1 MLESAHSNGP
11 LTGLK
16 VLDLSQGIAGPF
28 CAKLLGDL
36 GADVVK
42 AEPPKGDRSRAEGPF
57 PAGAEMD
64 PEQSAG
70 FFFLNTSKRGIV
82 LDIDDPGS
90 QPALAR
96 LVRSYD
102 VVIVDGSAE
111 SLAARGLSYAT
122 FRNWNPA
129 VVLTT
134 LSSFGSFGPCSE
146 WDGSHLVNCAVGGWA
161 HLCGVPER
169 EPLQAGGQI
178 TETLTG
184 AYAAVA
190 TQLAVFGRA
199 RHGHGE
205 HVDVSAQEAVLAGAQ
220 MPTLLYEYK
229 GILPGRYSSIGSGA
243 GAAYIL
249 ETEEG
254 YIGLNALTGPQW
266 RMLCEFLGRADIAED
281 PHYAGISWTNPDDR
295 LEEIRKAFRAALAG
309 RTAEELFHEAERHR
323 VPFGLVPDLAGL
335 YAFPPH
341 LERGFFVDL
350 EHPRAGT
357 VAVPG
362 IPFKSTTTAAKPF
375 RPPLLGEHTEQVL
388 SEPEVHAPAA
398 SSESHDLPLAG
409 IRVLDLSMF
418 FAGPVAAQICAD
430 AGAEV
435 IKVES
440 LQRIDGWRGAGTG
453 GEDELP
459 SYEGSPYFNWVNRG
473 KRDVTLNLND
483 PRGADAVKAMVA
495 EADVVIENYTPR
507 VMGKFGLD
515 YERLKTIN
523 PRIIMLSLSGFGADT
538 SWKDYVAFG
547 MSTEQ
552 MCGVSHLTGYAGED
566 PIFTGMT
573 GGDLFA
579 GVMGANS
586 LFAAL
591 VHRNRTGEGQYINL
605 SQMEACNL
613 YVGDA
618 MVGHALAGVD
628 PGRTGNRHQY
638 YAPQGIYP
646 CRDEMWLGITVK
658 DDAAWEALAEAIGQP
673 ELAARFTDVGTRAR
687 HADEIDAAIS
697 TWSEGQQHIEAMA
710 LLQAA
715 GVAAGAVMR
724 GPELLADPHLEAR
737 GGFLVQDRPG
747 LGEKHYPNQ
756 PYRFLNA
763 PTPPNIRAPLLG
775 EHLSEILTERAGLSD
790 DDIAEL
796 IIEDVTGTV
805 PLAAR

>member
-1 MLESAHSNGP
+1 MESVHGNGP
-11 LTGLK
+11 LVGLRI
-16 VLDLSQGIAGPF
+16 LDLSGGIAGPF

-42 AEPPKGDRSRAEGPF
+42 VEPPAGDPSRAEGPF
-57 PAGAEMD
+57 PDGTPD
-64 PEQSAG
+64 PERSAG

-82 LDIDDPGS
+82 LDIDDP
-90 QPALAR
+90 ANHVELAK
-96 LVRSYD
+96 LVRRYD
-102 VVIVDGSAE
+102 VVIADGSVE
-111 SLAARGLSYAT
+111 SLAARGIGYDQMRS
-122 FRNWNPA
+122 WNPQ

-134 LSSFGSFGPCSE
+134 VSGFGSFGPNST
-146 WDGSHLVNCAVGGWA
+146 WDSSHLVNCAVGGWA

-184 AYAAVA
+184 AFAAVA
-190 TQLAVFGRA
+190 TQLAVLGRA

-205 HVDVSAQEAVLAGAQ
+205 HVDVSAQEAVVAGAQ
-220 MPTLLYEYK
+220 MPTLLYEYR

-249 ETEEG
+249 GTEDG

-266 RMLCEFLGRADIAED
+266 RMLCDFLGRGDIADD
-281 PHYAGISWTNPDDR
+281 PKYAGISWTNPDER
-295 LEEIRKAFRAALAG
+295 LEEIREIFRKALAG
-309 RTAEELFHEAERHR
+309 RTAEQLFHEAEAHR

-341 LERGFFVDL
+341 VERGFFVDL
-350 EHPRAGT
+350 EHPEAGT
-357 VAVPG
+357 VSVPG
-362 IPFKSTTTAAKPF
+362 IPFKSTATAAAPF
-375 RPPLLGEHTEQVL
+375 RPPLLGEHTDAVL
-388 SEPEVHAPAA
+388 AEPETAAPAA
-398 SSESHDLPLAG
+398 SSEAHDLPLAG
-409 IRVLDLSMF
+409 VRVLDLSMF

-430 AGAEV
+430 AGADV

-453 GEDELP
+453 GTGDLP

-483 PRGADAVKAMVA
+483 PRGTEAVKTMVRD
-495 EADVVIENYTPR
+495 ADVVIENYTPR
-507 VMGKFGLD
+507 VMEKFGLD
-515 YERLKTIN
+515 YATLREIN
-523 PRIIMLSLSGFGADT
+523 PKLVMLSLHGFGADT
-538 SWKDYVAFG
+538 SWRDYVAFG

-552 MCGVSHLTGYAGED
+552 MSGVSHLTGYAGDD

-579 GVMGANS
+579 GVMGANV

-591 VHRNRTGEGQYINL
+591 AHRNRTGEGQYINL

-613 YVGDA
+613 YLGDA
-618 MVGHALAGVD
+618 MTGYALAGVD
-628 PGRTGNRHQY
+628 PGRMGNRHLH

-646 CRDEMWLGITVK
+646 CQDDAWVGITVK
-658 DDAAWEALAEAIGQP
+658 NDAAWRALTEVMARPDLAERYP
-673 ELAARFTDVGTRAR
+673 DAASR
-687 HADEIDAAIS
+687 HADADAIDAAIAE
-697 TWSEGQQHIEAMA
+697 WSRTQSHLMA
-710 LLQAA
+710 QDTLQSA

-724 GPELLADPHLEAR
+724 GPELLADAHLKAR
-737 GGFLVQDRPG
+737 EGFLVQDRPG

-756 PYRFLNA
+756 PYRFSNA
-763 PTPPNIRAPLLG
+763 PPAPNVRAPLLG
-775 EHLSEILTERAGLSD
+775 EHLTEILTECAALTD

-796 IIEDVTGTV
+796 VIDDVTGTV

>member
-1 MLESAHSNGP
+1 MESAHGNGP
-11 LTGLK
+11 LVGLR
-16 VLDLSQGIAGPF
+16 VLDISGGVAAPF

-42 AEPPKGDRSRAEGPF
+42 VEPPGGDRSRREGPF
-57 PAGAEMD
+57 PAGSQD

-70 FFFLNTSKRGIV
+70 FFFLNTSKRSIV
-82 LDIDDPGS
+82 LDIDNPDNH
-90 QPALAR
+90 ATLAR
-96 LVRSYD
+96 LVRRYD
-102 VVIVDGSAE
+102 VVVADGTAE
-111 SLAARGLSYAT
+111 SLADRGLSYET
-122 FRNWNPA
+122 FQSWNPA

-134 LSSFGSFGPCSE
+134 VSGFGSFGPCSGWE
-146 WDGSHLVNCAVGGWA
+146 SSHLVNCATGGWA

-184 AYAAVA
+184 AFASVA
-190 TQLAVFGRA
+190 TQLAVLGRA

-205 HVDVSAQEAVLAGAQ
+205 HVDVSAQEAVIAGAQ
-220 MPTLLYEYK
+220 LPTLLYEYR
-229 GILPGRYSSIGSGA
+229 GILPGRYSSVGSGA

-249 ETEEG
+249 GTEDG

-266 RMLCEFLGRADIAED
+266 RMLCEFLGREDIAED
-281 PHYAGISWTNPDDR
+281 PKYAGISWMNPDER
-295 LEEIRKAFRAALAG
+295 LEEIRESFREALAG
-309 RTAEELFHEAERHR
+309 RTADQLFHEAEKHR

-350 EHPRAGT
+350 EHPSAGT

-362 IPFKSTTTAAKPF
+362 IPYKSNATAARPY
-375 RPPLLGEHTEQVL
+375 RPPLLGEHTDAVL
-388 SEPEVHAPAA
+388 GEPETDAPAQSGA
-398 SSESHDLPLAG
+398 EHDLPLTG
-409 IRVLDLSMF
+409 VRVLDLSMF

-430 AGAEV
+430 AGADV

-453 GEDELP
+453 GEGELP

-483 PRGADAVKAMVA
+483 PRGADAVRKMVL

-507 VMGKFGLD
+507 VMAKFGLD
-515 YERLKTIN
+515 YAALKAIK
-523 PRIIMLSLSGFGADT
+523 PDIVMLSLAGFGADT

-552 MCGVSHLTGYAGED
+552 MCGVSHLTGYADGD

-579 GVMGANS
+579 GVMGANC

-591 VHRNRTGEGQYINL
+591 AHHNRTGEGQHINL

-613 YVGDA
+613 FIGDA
-618 MVGHALAGVD
+618 MTGHALAGVD
-628 PGRTGNRHQY
+628 PGRTGNRHPHFS
-638 YAPQGIYP
+638 PQGIYP
-646 CRDEMWLGITVK
+646 CLDDAWLGITVK
-658 DDAAWEALAEAIGQP
+658 DDAAWAALTATMGQP
-673 ELAARFTDVGTRAR
+673 ELGRRFAAAVDRRA
-687 HADEIDAAIS
+687 HADEIDSLIG
-697 TWSEGQQHIEAMA
+697 TWTARQQHIEAMA
-710 LLQAA
+710 TLQAA

-737 GGFLVQDRPG
+737 QGFLVQDRPG

-756 PYRFLNA
+756 PYRFRNA
-763 PTPPNIRAPLLG
+763 PTPPNTRAPMLG
-775 EHLSEILTERAGLSD
+775 EHLAEILTERAGLTD
-790 DDIAEL
+790 DEIVEL
-796 IIEDVTGTV
+796 VIDDVTGTV